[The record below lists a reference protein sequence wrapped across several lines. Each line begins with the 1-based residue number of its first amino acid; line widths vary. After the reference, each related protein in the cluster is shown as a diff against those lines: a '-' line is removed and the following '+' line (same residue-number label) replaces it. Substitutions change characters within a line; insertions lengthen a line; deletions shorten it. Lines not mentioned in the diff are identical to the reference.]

1 MARDVTAR
9 VGAERRPGEC
19 ESTVFHRPARA
30 TQNLG
35 NNCDLIQSR
44 PYRASWLCR
53 PCRAGQIC
61 GAHFPGPSLV
71 RLAPAQ
77 TVSAPWNAQN
87 FRGEVKT
94 HPATFAPPEAV
105 GTNVAGNGGGR
116 SSRCQRLV
124 KRVSEQPGRNMN
136 ERRASLERGDANADP
151 VDRWGR
157 LAGRVKRAKKATRPF
172 AGVVATA
179 WVQQEFCDNT
189 GNPTRREVKAPSQQA
204 ARTRL
209 GCEGWRRGSKERR
222 SRVTPVERRSLS
234 SRTMTKEGKARRLA

>member
-1 MARDVTAR
+1 MASRTLNRWMNETRGIEVNCGGFGEGGAALAGLGKM
-9 VGAERRPGEC
+9 VG
-19 ESTVFHRPARA
+19 S
-30 TQNLG
+30 
-35 NNCDLIQSR
+35 
-44 PYRASWLCR
+44 
-53 PCRAGQIC
+53 
-61 GAHFPGPSLV
+61 HFPGLRS
-71 RLAPAQ
+71 APAQ
-77 TVSAPWNAQN
+77 AISAPWNAQN
-87 FRGEVKT
+87 FCGEEKT

-136 ERRASLERGDANADP
+136 ERRASLEKGNANADP

-179 WVQQEFCDNT
+179 WMQQEFCDNT
-189 GNPTRREVKAPSQQA
+189 GNPTRREVKAPGQQA

-222 SRVTPVERRSLS
+222 SRVTPVEQRSLS
-234 SRTMTKEGKARRLA
+234 SRTMTQEGKARRLA